1 VEVTNGNPIWFKE
14 FSSASGFDVDNR
26 GLIAADADDTVQ
38 AFDRRGTPM
47 WTKKG
52 FARRR
57 LSAPLITGS
66 AVAFGDLQGN
76 LLWLSRADGTL
87 LAISRTDGKPI
98 VAPAA
103 AAGSTL
109 VVQTSGGTLHA
120 FRTE

>member
-1 VEVTNGNPIWFKE
+1 
-14 FSSASGFDVDNR
+14 
-26 GLIAADADDTVQ
+26 
-38 AFDRRGTPM
+38 M